1 MRRFNWKLIAQV
13 TGVLLLYLAAGLLLP
28 LVLSIY
34 EHDGM
39 QFAFAVS
46 GMLIL
51 MAGLFLRNM
60 VGGKA
65 EYRLRQDESYWL
77 TVAAWVVM
85 PLFGALPYLFTGVTQ
100 SFTDA
105 LFESFSGFTTT
116 GSSVIRHPE
125 ELPPSILAYRALTQW
140 VGGLGLLLFV
150 VALLR
155 RLGLGAGSLYEAEF
169 SGTQQRKLHPR
180 LAQSV
185 TRMWTIYGLLTATLW
200 GLLMVQGV
208 GLVDAFCTACSTVS
222 TGGFTTHSEGI
233 TALGVH
239 PTSTVTVFMFFS
251 GVNVAILYRL
261 FTLRWRHLW
270 HDGELRTYTLLF
282 VCSVALCTTAFFLEG
297 NGFSDSLHFSIFHI
311 ASTMSTCGYHMPVP
325 THWSFVV
332 SVLTF
337 VLIVIGASAGSTGGG
352 IKLRRIII
360 MVKYIANY
368 LTRMIHPNV
377 VFHVKVNNEVVES
390 DYINKVFAFVF
401 LYIVF
406 IIGGG
411 FVLTMCGCSIPNSV
425 CMAAANI
432 SNLGPSPLINT
443 MGGSLDYAV
452 LPHVAKWTLTLL
464 MLAGRVELFALLAVV
479 SPAYWRLRL
488 PKTRRG

>member
-85 PLFGALPYLFTGVTQ
+85 PLFGALPDLFTGVTE

-270 HDGELRTYTLLF
+270 RDGELRTYTLLF

-368 LTRMIHPNV
+368 LTRMIPPNV
-377 VFHVKVNNEVVES
+377 VNNEVVES

-411 FVLTMCGCSIPNSV
+411 FVLTMCGCSIPNAV

-488 PKTRRG
+488 PKARRG

>member
-1 MRRFNWKLIAQV
+1 MRRFNWQLIAQV

-34 EHDGM
+34 ERDGM

-155 RLGLGAGSLYEAEF
+155 RLGLGAGSLYE

-200 GLLMVQGV
+200 GLLTVQGV

-251 GVNVAILYRL
+251 GINVAILYRL

-270 HDGELRTYTLLF
+270 RDGELRTYTLLF
-282 VCSVALCTTAFFLEG
+282 ICSVALCTTAFFLEG

-311 ASTMSTCGYHMPVP
+311 ASTISTCGYHMPVP

-411 FVLTMCGCSIPNSV
+411 FVLTMCGCSIPNAV

-488 PKTRRG
+488 PKARRG

>member
-34 EHDGM
+34 ERDGM

-239 PTSTVTVFMFFS
+239 PTSTVTLFMFFS

-270 HDGELRTYTLLF
+270 RDGELRTYTLLF
-282 VCSVALCTTAFFLEG
+282 VCSVALCTVAFFLEG

-352 IKLRRIII
+352 IKLRRI

-411 FVLTMCGCSIPNSV
+411 FVLTMCGCSIPNAV

-488 PKTRRG
+488 PKARRG

>member
-34 EHDGM
+34 ERDGM

-239 PTSTVTVFMFFS
+239 PTSTVTLFMFFS

-270 HDGELRTYTLLF
+270 RDGELRTYTLLF
-282 VCSVALCTTAFFLEG
+282 ICSVALCTTAFFLEG

-411 FVLTMCGCSIPNSV
+411 FVLTMCGCSIPNAV

-464 MLAGRVELFALLAVV
+464 MEL
-479 SPAYWRLRL
+479 
-488 PKTRRG
+488 TH

>member
-1 MRRFNWKLIAQV
+1 M
-13 TGVLLLYLAAGLLLP
+13 LLLYLAAGLLLP

-34 EHDGM
+34 ERDGM

-251 GVNVAILYRL
+251 GINVAILYRL

-270 HDGELRTYTLLF
+270 RDGELRTYTLLF
-282 VCSVALCTTAFFLEG
+282 ICSVALCTTAFFLEG

-411 FVLTMCGCSIPNSV
+411 FVLTMCGCSIPNAV

-488 PKTRRG
+488 PNARKKGKPINELTD

>member
-1 MRRFNWKLIAQV
+1 M
-13 TGVLLLYLAAGLLLP
+13 
-28 LVLSIY
+28 
-34 EHDGM
+34 
-39 QFAFAVS
+39 
-46 GMLIL
+46 
-51 MAGLFLRNM
+51 
-60 VGGKA
+60 
-65 EYRLRQDESYWL
+65 
-77 TVAAWVVM
+77 
-85 PLFGALPYLFTGVTQ
+85 
-100 SFTDA
+100 
-105 LFESFSGFTTT
+105 
-116 GSSVIRHPE
+116 
-125 ELPPSILAYRALTQW
+125 PPSILAYRALTQW

-270 HDGELRTYTLLF
+270 RDGELRTYTLLF

-411 FVLTMCGCSIPNSV
+411 FVLTMCGCSIPNAV

-488 PKTRRG
+488 PKARRG

>member
-13 TGVLLLYLAAGLLLP
+13 TGVLLLYLAAGLLPP

-34 EHDGM
+34 ERDGM
-39 QFAFAVS
+39 QFALAVS

-65 EYRLRQDESYWL
+65 EYKLRQDESYWL

-85 PLFGALPYLFTGVTQ
+85 PLFGTLPYLFTGVTQ

-116 GSSVIRHPE
+116 GSSVIRHPD

-233 TALGVH
+233 VALGAH

-270 HDGELRTYTLLF
+270 RDGELRTYTLLF
-282 VCSVALCTTAFFLEG
+282 LCSVAVCTTAFFVEG
-297 NGFSDSLHFSIFHI
+297 NGFNDSLHFSIFHI

-337 VLIVIGASAGSTGGG
+337 ILIVIGASAGSTGGG

-411 FVLTMCGCSIPNSV
+411 FVLTMCGCSIPNAV

-488 PKTRRG
+488 PKAQKG

>member
-13 TGVLLLYLAAGLLLP
+13 TGVLLLYLATGLLLP

-34 EHDGM
+34 ERDGM

-140 VGGLGLLLFV
+140 VGGLGLLLCV

-239 PTSTVTVFMFFS
+239 PTSTVTMFMFFS

-270 HDGELRTYTLLF
+270 RDGELRTYTLLF

-411 FVLTMCGCSIPNSV
+411 FVLTMCGCSIPNAV

-488 PKTRRG
+488 PFARRG

>member
-34 EHDGM
+34 ERDGM

-65 EYRLRQDESYWL
+65 EYQLRQDESYWL

-169 SGTQQRKLHPR
+169 SGTQQRKL
-180 LAQSV
+180 
-185 TRMWTIYGLLTATLW
+185 
-200 GLLMVQGV
+200 
-208 GLVDAFCTACSTVS
+208 
-222 TGGFTTHSEGI
+222 
-233 TALGVH
+233 
-239 PTSTVTVFMFFS
+239 TVTVFMFFS

-270 HDGELRTYTLLF
+270 RDGELRTYTLLF

-411 FVLTMCGCSIPNSV
+411 FVLTMCGCSIPNAV

>member
-270 HDGELRTYTLLF
+270 RDGELRTYTLLF

-311 ASTMSTCGYHMPVP
+311 ASTISTCGYHMPVP

-411 FVLTMCGCSIPNSV
+411 FVLTMCGCSIPNAV
-425 CMAAANI
+425 CMAAAN
-432 SNLGPSPLINT
+432 
-443 MGGSLDYAV
+443 
-452 LPHVAKWTLTLL
+452 LTLL

-488 PKTRRG
+488 PKARRG

>member
-13 TGVLLLYLAAGLLLP
+13 TGVLLLYLAAELLLP

-34 EHDGM
+34 ERDGM

-239 PTSTVTVFMFFS
+239 PTSTVTMFMFFS

-270 HDGELRTYTLLF
+270 RDGELRTYTLLF
-282 VCSVALCTTAFFLEG
+282 ICSVTLCTTAFFLEG

-411 FVLTMCGCSIPNSV
+411 FVLTMCGCSIPNAV

-488 PKTRRG
+488 PKARRG

>member
-13 TGVLLLYLAAGLLLP
+13 TGVLLLYLATGLLLP

-34 EHDGM
+34 ERDGM

-239 PTSTVTVFMFFS
+239 PTSTVTMFMFFS

-270 HDGELRTYTLLF
+270 RDGELRTYTLLF
-282 VCSVALCTTAFFLEG
+282 ICSVALCTTAFFLEG

-411 FVLTMCGCSIPNSV
+411 FVLTMCGCSIPNAV

-488 PKTRRG
+488 PFARRG

>member
-34 EHDGM
+34 ERDGM

-77 TVAAWVVM
+77 PVAAWVVM

-270 HDGELRTYTLLF
+270 RDGELRTYTLLF
-282 VCSVALCTTAFFLEG
+282 ICSVALCTTAFFLEG

-325 THWSFVV
+325 TLWSFVV

-411 FVLTMCGCSIPNSV
+411 FVLTMCGCSIPNAV

-488 PKTRRG
+488 PFARRG